1 MKKRILLA
9 STVAL
14 SFAPVLATQAEEVL
28 WTARSVEQ
36 IQNDLT
42 KTDNKTSYTV
52 QYGDT
57 LSTIAEALGVDVT
70 VLANL
75 NKITN
80 MDLIFPETVLTTT
93 VNEAEE
99 VTEVEIQ
106 TPQADS
112 SEEATTATA
121 DLTTNQVTVDDQT
134 VQVADLSQ
142 PIAEAPKAV
151 ETPSKNKVASSPEV
165 VEAVTASEEVV
176 PSTETSVPEEQTAE
190 TSSAVADLSQSI
202 GEAPKAVE
210 TPSKNKVASSPE
222 VVETVTASEE
232 VASSTDSSKPE
243 EQTAERSSAVAKA
256 DPQAT
261 TTAEKQETQ
270 ASPQAEPAVEA
281 TTTPVEEKATEATAT
296 SSEEAKEASSK
307 EATTAVSTYQPEETK
322 TASATYAAP
331 AAPDYAGLAVAK
343 SENAGLQPQ
352 TAAFKEE
359 IANLFGIT
367 SFSGYRPGDSGD
379 HGKGLAIDFM
389 VPESSELGDKIAE
402 YAIQNMA
409 SRGISYIIWKQRF
422 YAPFDS
428 KYGPANTWNQM
439 PDRGSVTENH
449 YDHVHVSMNG

>member
-14 SFAPVLATQAEEVL
+14 SFAPVLATQAEEIL

-42 KTDNKTSYTV
+42 KMDNKTSYTV

-112 SEEATTATA
+112 SEEVTTATA

-151 ETPSKNKVASSPEV
+151 EATSAKEVASNSEV
-165 VEAVTASEEVV
+165 AETVTATEEVA
-176 PSTETSVPEEQTAE
+176 PSTDSTTPEGQTAE
-190 TSSAVADLSQSI
+190 TSSAVE
-202 GEAPKAVE
+202 EAA
-210 TPSKNKVASSPE
+210 
-222 VVETVTASEE
+222 
-232 VASSTDSSKPE
+232 
-243 EQTAERSSAVAKA
+243 
-256 DPQAT
+256 PQAMT
-261 TTAEKQETQ
+261 LVEKEETQ
-270 ASPQAEPAVEA
+270 ANPQAASTVEE
-281 TTTPVEEKATEATAT
+281 TTTPVEETATETTAT
-296 SSEEAKEASSK
+296 SSEEAKEASSN
-307 EATTAVSTYQPEETK
+307 EATPVVSTYQPEEKK
-322 TASATYAAP
+322 TVSTTYAAP

-343 SENAGLQPQ
+343 SENAGLKPQ

-389 VPESSELGDKIAE
+389 VPESSELGDKLAE

-428 KYGPANTWNQM
+428 KYGPANTWNPM

>member
-1 MKKRILLA
+1 MKKRMLLA

-57 LSTIAEALGVDVT
+57 LSTIAEALDVDVT

-112 SEEATTATA
+112 SEEVTTATA

-142 PIAEAPKAV
+142 PIAEAPK
-151 ETPSKNKVASSPEV
+151 EVASNSEV
-165 VEAVTASEEVV
+165 A
-176 PSTETSVPEEQTAE
+176 
-190 TSSAVADLSQSI
+190 
-202 GEAPKAVE
+202 
-210 TPSKNKVASSPE
+210 
-222 VVETVTASEE
+222 ETVTAAEE
-232 VASSTDSSKPE
+232 VALSTDSTTPE
-243 EQTAERSSAVAKA
+243 GQPAETTSSVEEVA
-256 DPQAT
+256 PQAT
-261 TTAEKQETQ
+261 TLAEKQETQ
-270 ASPQAEPAVEA
+270 VSSQTESAVEA
-281 TTTPVEEKATEATAT
+281 TTMPVEEKATETTAT
-296 SSEEAKEASSK
+296 SSEAKEVASSNG
-307 EATTAVSTYQPEETK
+307 ATAAVSTYQPEETK
-322 TASATYAAP
+322 TISTTYEAP

-428 KYGPANTWNQM
+428 KYGPANTWNPM

>member
-1 MKKRILLA
+1 MKKRIILA

-14 SFAPVLATQAEEVL
+14 SLAPALGAKAQEIS

-36 IQNDLT
+36 IQNDVT
-42 KTDNKTSYTV
+42 KNENKNSYTV

-80 MDLIFPETVLTTT
+80 MDLIFPDTVLTTT

-106 TPQADS
+106 APQSDA
-112 SEEATTATA
+112 SEEVTTATA
-121 DLTTNQVTVDDQT
+121 DLTTNQVTVDEQT
-134 VQVADLSQ
+134 VQVEDLSQ
-142 PIAEAPKAV
+142 PIEEAPTATETEKPAEVAPSSEVSETATVAEETPFTETPVAEETAETTPAEAPVAETHADTRGTSATAATTATSDAATSTYQAEQSQTPSRTYSAPAT
-151 ETPSKNKVASSPEV
+151 ETPADTTGSS
-165 VEAVTASEEVV
+165 
-176 PSTETSVPEEQTAE
+176 
-190 TSSAVADLSQSI
+190 
-202 GEAPKAVE
+202 
-210 TPSKNKVASSPE
+210 
-222 VVETVTASEE
+222 
-232 VASSTDSSKPE
+232 
-243 EQTAERSSAVAKA
+243 
-256 DPQAT
+256 
-261 TTAEKQETQ
+261 
-270 ASPQAEPAVEA
+270 
-281 TTTPVEEKATEATAT
+281 ATEAASTAT
-296 SSEEAKEASSK
+296 SDT
-307 EATTAVSTYQPEETK
+307 ATSTYQAEQSQTP
-322 TASATYAAP
+322 SRTYSAP

-389 VPESSELGDKIAE
+389 VPVSSALGDQIAE
-402 YAIQNMA
+402 YAVKNMA
-409 SRGISYIIWKQRF
+409 SRGINYIIWKQRF
-422 YAPFDS
+422 YAPYDS
-428 KYGPANTWNQM
+428 KYGPAYTWNPM

-449 YDHVHVSMNG
+449 YDHVHVSMN